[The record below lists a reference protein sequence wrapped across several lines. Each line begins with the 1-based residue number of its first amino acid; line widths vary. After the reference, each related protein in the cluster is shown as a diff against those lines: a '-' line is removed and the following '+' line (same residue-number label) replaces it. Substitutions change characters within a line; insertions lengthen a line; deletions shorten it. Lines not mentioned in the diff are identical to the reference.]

1 MPFANREYPVSIC
14 DHPEVD
20 LSFVRDEQMYRWI
33 GRCEK
38 CGSGPN
44 EGSSHPPIIRT
55 DEQIANGDV
64 PMVSMV
70 DQWIAWRE
78 VLVLVWP

>member
-1 MPFANREYPVSIC
+1 MPFRNDEYPVTLC
-14 DHPEVD
+14 RHPED
-20 LSFVRDEQMYRWI
+20 RLSFVRDEPGCRWV

-44 EGSSHPPIIRT
+44 EGASHPPIIRT
-55 DEQIANGDV
+55 DEQIANGEA

-70 DQWIAWRE
+70 DQFIAWRDVK
-78 VLVLVWP
+78 VLVP